1 MQWAP
6 EPVALSHTVQP
17 PSCPAVTIDVVGAGG
32 RWWLEAK
39 ASLPF
44 GLGSSAWID
53 LEQQLSRLTR
63 SARASFC
70 GTARPDVLVVFK
82 HPCPAEVQSA
92 LIDISVTCI
101 TPHPDGSLPDPA
113 TVSSLVRPDAP
124 TPLQPPC
131 VLLDVSSLLCLIS
144 SACRASPNDQ
154 RLRAWAASNEH
165 WLRSLDEEA
174 EAPLL
179 DELGQLLARHSP
191 WLSANCG
198 PREMRRAGGYGGGG
212 SRAGPVGL

>member
-1 MQWAP
+1 MEGELWGITASVSSASRLAGAANNLVAVEWELDVMQWAP

-92 LIDISVTCI
+92 LIDIGVTCI

-144 SACRASPNDQ
+144 SLGVPCFSERPAAACLGCFERA
-154 RLRAWAASNEH
+154 LAA
-165 WLRSLDEEA
+165 
-174 EAPLL
+174 
-179 DELGQLLARHSP
+179 
-191 WLSANCG
+191 LS
-198 PREMRRAGGYGGGG
+198 R
-212 SRAGPVGL
+212 